1 MLRPRSADL
10 KVYLHRAAI
19 DMRKGRN
26 GLAAIAREVMQKD
39 PFSNSCFLFTNR
51 RYTTLRILA
60 WDINGFSLWSKVIE
74 SREKFAWPR
83 LFQEEVVELTS
94 EQLHWLMDGYDV
106 WARPH
111 TAVTFTHVS

>member
-1 MLRPRSADL
+1 MLRPSAADS
-10 KVYLHRAAI
+10 KVYLHRAPI

-39 PFSNSCFLFTNR
+39 PFSNTYFLFINR
-51 RYTTLRILA
+51 RFTALKILA
-60 WDINGFSLWSKVIE
+60 WDINGFSLWGKVIE

-83 LFQEEVVELTS
+83 LFQEDVVELTS

-111 TAVTFTHVS
+111 KAVTFTHVG